1 MEIFDL
7 NTALEMVD
15 NDKDLLQILFDGFL
29 KVYCKPRT
37 VNFLIL
43 GAVQ

>member
-29 KVYCKPRT
+29 KEAPFDEKHL
-37 VNFLIL
+37 LI
-43 GAVQ
+43 